1 MPCRNTVSSPS
12 AMIIPAA
19 PAQNCDR
26 VRRDDRFA
34 QQHIA
39 LILGGGCN
47 AEAFFANLKCRT
59 YGQFHQVSEA
69 HLHRYLAEADFKW
82 DTRAAL
88 GYDDVERVAPS
99 KARRRTRFFSG

>member
-39 LILGGGCN
+39 LILGGCN
-47 AEAFFANLKCRT
+47 AEAFFANLKCRA
-59 YGQFHQVSEA
+59 YGQFHGFRSPS
-69 HLHRYLAEADFKW
+69 
-82 DTRAAL
+82 
-88 GYDDVERVAPS
+88 APLPRRS
-99 KARRRTRFFSG
+99 GFQMGHSGGARL